1 MEICGGRG
9 DLWRRVEICG
19 DLSRYVWRDVCTV
32 RDLGEDWAGE
42 SCGERECH
50 GTMGDTGYHHCAH
63 TISQIS
69 RINYL
74 LIMQMLLLYWNF
86 RCDLPRSNYNY
97 RMRTCTTRD
106 IFTRSAMLFSF
117 KNKNLLGGT
126 QFRFFK
132 ID

>member
-1 MEICGGRG
+1 MKIRVETCGDVR
-9 DLWRRVEICG
+9 RRVETCG
-19 DLSRYVWRDVCTV
+19 DVWRDVCTV

-97 RMRTCTTRD
+97 RMRTCTTGD
-106 IFTRSAMLFSF
+106 IFTRSAMLFLS
-117 KNKNLLGGT
+117 KTKTLLGGT